1 MVPIPMMALSV
12 WWREMRE
19 EEKPETLEAK
29 VKRQHA
35 ELAKA
40 IQQATKP
47 KSLDEMLEEYDLEMA
62 ED

>member
-1 MVPIPMMALSV
+1 
-12 WWREMRE
+12 MRE

-40 IQQATKP
+40 VERAIKP
-47 KSLDEMLEEYDLEMA
+47 KTLNEILEEYDREREELEEEGGA
-62 ED
+62 IYL